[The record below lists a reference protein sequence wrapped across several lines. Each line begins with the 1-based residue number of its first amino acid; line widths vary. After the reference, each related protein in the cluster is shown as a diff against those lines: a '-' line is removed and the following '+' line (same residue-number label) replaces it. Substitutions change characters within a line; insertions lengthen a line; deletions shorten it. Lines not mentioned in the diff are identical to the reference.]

1 MGTLDAARPA
11 PVTAVPQARKPPF
24 YRSLWVQVLFAI
36 AVAIVLGY
44 LSPEKAI
51 AMKPLGDA
59 FIRLITMI
67 ITVIIFCTVVSGI
80 AGMQNLRKV
89 GRVGGKALLYFEVVS
104 TLALFI
110 GLIVGNVVRPGSGFN
125 VDPAALD
132 AKAVASYAGQAKAQS
147 VTEFLMHIIPITVG
161 DAFAKGDILQVVL
174 IALLLGFALATIPQ
188 HSRPLVEVL
197 NSLTRGVFG
206 IVNIVMRLAPIGA
219 FGAMAF
225 TVGKYGLASLGP
237 LAKLIATFWITS
249 VLFVLIVMGLIARL
263 AGFSIVRFLL
273 YIKEEILLVLATS
286 SSETALPGLME
297 KLEALGC
304 SKSIVGLVVPTG
316 YTFNTDGSALYM
328 TLAALFVAQAT
339 GIHLTLMQQLTI
351 LAVALLTSKGA
362 SGVQGASF
370 VALVGTLAVVPT
382 IPVAGMALILGID
395 RFMSMFRGTVNMV
408 GNGVATVVLA
418 RWENEFDRETLRRSL
433 S

>member
-1 MGTLDAARPA
+1 MGTLDAAGSA
-11 PVTAVPQARKPPF
+11 PVSAAPQARKRPF

-147 VTEFLMHIIPITVG
+147 VTEFLMHIIPTTVG
-161 DAFAKGDILQVVL
+161 DAFTKGDILQVVL
-174 IALLLGFALATIPQ
+174 LALLLGFALSMIPQ
-188 HSRPLVEVL
+188 RSKPLVDVL
-197 NSLTRGVFG
+197 DSLTHGVFG

-225 TVGKYGLASLGP
+225 TVGKYGLTSLGP

-304 SKSIVGLVVPTG
+304 SKSMVGLVVPTG

-395 RFMSMFRGTVNMV
+395 RFMSMSRGTVNMV

-418 RWENEFDRETLRRSL
+418 RWENEFDRETLRQSL